1 MKKVKIGIVG
11 VGAISGIYLENITNV
26 FKEIEIIGV
35 CDLIRERAEKAVEKY
50 QIPKLYEDMYEL
62 FWDPEVD
69 IVLNLTRPYEHY
81 NVTLEALKAGK
92 HVYSEKP
99 LAASLKEGKELLAFS
114 KEKGLMLGGAP
125 DTFLGAGIQTCR
137 KLIEDGYIGTPIG
150 AAGFMIS
157 HGPES
162 WHPDPEFYYKYG
174 GGPMFDMGPYY
185 LTALV
190 NLLGNVSEVFAMTKT
205 NFPQRVITCKEHF
218 NEIIDV
224 DVPTHYVGTMQF
236 ENGVIGTLFATF
248 DVYYETQARLEIYG
262 TEGTLVVPDPNT
274 FDGPVKL
281 LRPEHGTM
289 QEIPLTFD
297 YKENSRA
304 LGLADMA
311 KALCTGRVY
320 RANADMT
327 YHVLE
332 IMEGFA
338 KSGSEKKLIPIESR
352 FAKTPQMQR
361 AGIHGI
367 LDA

>member
-1 MKKVKIGIVG
+1 MKTVKIGIVG
-11 VGAISGIYLENITNV
+11 IGAISGIYLENITNT

-62 FWDPEVD
+62 FGDPEVD

-81 NVTLEALKAGK
+81 KVTLEALKAGK

-99 LAASLKEGKELLAFS
+99 LAASLKEGKELMELS
-114 KEKGLMLGGAP
+114 RGKGLMLGGAP

-137 KLIEDGYIGTPIG
+137 KLIEDGYIGKPLG
-150 AAGFMIS
+150 AAGFMIC
-157 HGPES
+157 HGHES

-190 NLLGNVSEVFAMTKT
+190 NLLGNVSDVFAMTRT
-205 NFPQRVITCKEHF
+205 NFPQRVITSKEHF

-236 ENGVIGTLFATF
+236 ESGAIGTLFTTF
-248 DVYYETQARLEIYG
+248 DVHYNQQARLEVYG
-262 TEGTLVVPDPNT
+262 TEGTLFVPDPNG
-274 FDGPVKL
+274 FGGPVCL
-281 LRPEHGTM
+281 LRPEHGSM
-289 QEIPLTFD
+289 QEIPLVFD

-311 KALCTGRVY
+311 KALRTGRRA

-338 KSGSEKKLIPIESR
+338 ESGREKKLIPIASR
-352 FAKTPQMQR
+352 FEPTMPMQS

-367 LDA
+367 IE

>member
-1 MKKVKIGIVG
+1 MDTVKIGIVG
-11 VGAISGIYLENITNV
+11 IGAISGIYLENITNT

-62 FWDPEVD
+62 FNDPEVD

-81 NVTLEALKAGK
+81 KVTLEALKAGK

-99 LAASLKEGKELLAFS
+99 LAASLKEGKELMALSRAR
-114 KEKGLMLGGAP
+114 GLMLGGAP

-137 KLIEDGYIGTPIG
+137 KLIEDGYIGKPLG
-150 AAGFMIS
+150 AAGFMIC
-157 HGPES
+157 HGHES

-190 NLLGNVSEVFAMTKT
+190 NLLGNVSDVFAMTGT
-205 NFPQRVITCKEHF
+205 NYPQRVITSKEHF
-218 NEIIDV
+218 NEIINV

-236 ENGVIGTLFATF
+236 ESGAIGTLFTTF
-248 DVYYETQARLEIYG
+248 DVHYDQQARLEIYG
-262 TEGTLVVPDPNT
+262 TEGTLFVPDPNG
-274 FDGPVKL
+274 FGGPVRL
-281 LRPEHGTM
+281 FRPEHGSI
-289 QEIPLTFD
+289 QEIPLVFD

-311 KALCTGRVY
+311 KAFRTGRKA

-338 KSGSEKKLIPIESR
+338 ESGKEKKLISIESR
-352 FAKTPQMQR
+352 FETTPAMQR
-361 AGIHGI
+361 AGICGI
-367 LDA
+367 IE